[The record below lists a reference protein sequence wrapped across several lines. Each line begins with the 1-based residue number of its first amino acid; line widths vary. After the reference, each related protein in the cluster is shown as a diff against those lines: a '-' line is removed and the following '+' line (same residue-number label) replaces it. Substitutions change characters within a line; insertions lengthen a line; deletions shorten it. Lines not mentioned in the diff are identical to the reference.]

1 MAPPHREEQIPV
13 TRIKAIVTKAG
24 LDAHERGIHVVSR
37 GLRDAGFEVVL
48 LGLRTSP
55 QAVARV
61 AVQEDCDVIGISSLA
76 GGHLRYATRLQEAL
90 NEADIEP
97 VVVFGG
103 VIPEEDDD
111 ALRAVG
117 VQAIFRAGSMVT
129 DMAEQIRA
137 LCTAAEDGAPRYKEA
152 THG

>member
-1 MAPPHREEQIPV
+1 M

-24 LDAHERGIHVVSR
+24 LDAHERGVHVVSR

-55 QAVARV
+55 QTVVEV
-61 AVQEDCDVIGISSLA
+61 AVQEDCDVVGISSLA
-76 GGHLRYATRLQEAL
+76 GGHLQYATRLRQAL
-90 NEADIEP
+90 DQAGIDP

-103 VIPEEDDD
+103 VIPDEDDD
-111 ALRAVG
+111 AMREAGVG
-117 VQAIFRAGSMVT
+117 AIFRAGSMVG
-129 DMAEQIRA
+129 DMAEQIRE
-137 LCTAAEDGAPRYKEA
+137 LCRAREDRASRDKEN